1 MKNLLRFLHG
11 YRVAAVLAPLFKLI
25 EAIIELQIPLLV
37 ADIIDVGIATADT
50 RYIVLRALLMA
61 GLALVAL
68 GFSLTAQ
75 YFAARAAVGFSRG
88 LKHALVQHIQ
98 SLSYAELDR
107 LGAAQI
113 INRINSDTQSMQNGV
128 NMFLRLFLRSPF
140 VVFGAMVMAFTVD
153 RSAWVFA
160 VVIPTL
166 ALFVVSIT
174 VLCVRWYRR
183 AQNKLDE
190 VTLAVRENLTGVR
203 VLRAFAYEDQ
213 EVQSFAAKH
222 RALTADQSVA
232 GRIAAL
238 LNPLTYAVVNGGV
251 VLLLWLGAHRVDSG
265 QLTQGGVIALYNY
278 MAQLTVEL
286 IKLADLVI
294 LLTKSAASGTRINE
308 VFALQCSQVFGT
320 QRVTP
325 IEGADAVVM
334 QDVGM
339 RYAEG
344 AEPSLQH
351 IDMRIAQGCTVGIIG
366 TTGAGKST
374 LVNLLARL
382 YDHTEGDIL
391 LDGVPI
397 RDYPRDQLR
406 AKVAY
411 VAQYT
416 RLLAGTI
423 RDNLLLGNP
432 NADDARLWQ
441 ALRLAQLEDTVR
453 DKGGLDY
460 VLEENGKNLSGGQR
474 QRLNIARALATDASI
489 LVLDDSASALD
500 NLTQE
505 ALRQGLKSLDATIF
519 VVSQRTQ
526 PVREADIIF
535 VLDNGAVVGQ
545 GTHRQLLATCPLY
558 AEIDALGGGAL

>member
-1 MKNLLRFLHG
+1 M
-11 YRVAAVLAPLFKLI
+11 LAPLFKLI

-37 ADIIDVGIATADT
+37 ADIIDVGIANADT

-61 GLALVAL
+61 GLALVGL

-75 YFAARAAVGFSRG
+75 YFAARAAVGFSRQ
-88 LKHALVQHIQ
+88 LKHALVAHIQ
-98 SLSYAELDR
+98 QLSYAELDK

-113 INRINSDTQSMQNGV
+113 INRINSDTQSIQNGI

-166 ALFVVSIT
+166 TVFVVTIT
-174 VLCVRWYRR
+174 ALCVRWYRR

-203 VLRAFAYEDQ
+203 VLRAFAYEDK
-213 EVQSFAAKH
+213 EVEDFAVKH
-222 RALTADQSVA
+222 KQLTAAQSGA
-232 GRIAAL
+232 GRIAAM

-251 VLLLWLGAHRVDSG
+251 VLLLWLGAKRVDSG

-294 LLTKSAASGTRINE
+294 LLTKSAASGGRINE
-308 VFALQCSQVFGT
+308 VFAMRSAQVFGA
-320 QRVTP
+320 QWVTP
-325 IEGADAVVM
+325 SPCPYAVQMHDVCMRYSADA
-334 QDVGM
+334 
-339 RYAEG
+339 A
-344 AEPSLQH
+344 PSLQH
-351 IDMRIAQGCTVGIIG
+351 IDLTIEKGQTVGIIG

-382 YDHTEGDIL
+382 YDATEGSLL
-391 LDGVPI
+391 LDGVSI
-397 RDYPRDQLR
+397 ECYPKAQLR

-416 RLLAGTI
+416 RLMAGTI
-423 RDNLLLGNP
+423 RDNLLFGNL
-432 NADDARLWQ
+432 NATDERLWR
-441 ALRLAQLEDTVR
+441 ALQLAQLDGTVR
-453 DKGGLDY
+453 EKGGLDY

-474 QRLNIARALATDASI
+474 QRLSIARALAADADI
-489 LVLDDSASALD
+489 VVLDDSTSALD

-505 ALRQGLKSLDATIF
+505 ALCQGLKTLNATVL

-526 PVREADIIF
+526 LVREADTI
-535 VLDNGAVVGQ
+535 VVMDNGAIVGR
-545 GTHRQLLATCPLY
+545 GKHDELLQTCPLY
-558 AEIDALGGGAL
+558 AEIHSLGGGAL